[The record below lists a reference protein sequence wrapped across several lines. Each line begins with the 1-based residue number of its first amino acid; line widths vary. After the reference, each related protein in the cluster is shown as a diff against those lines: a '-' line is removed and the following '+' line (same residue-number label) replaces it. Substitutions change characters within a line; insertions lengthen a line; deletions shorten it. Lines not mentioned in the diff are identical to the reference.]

1 MALDIFVGS
10 LARYHAGEWET
21 VGERTA
27 RERNRSERVAR
38 PRGPASL
45 VGDPGRI
52 VVAVTA
58 WRSALG
64 RLLGNRIDEPFDWEE
79 ALDTPWSTARPGWDG
94 FGSLILWAAYAE
106 HPGRRRP
113 EMLPEPWDGDL
124 VYLRA
129 NGEGARSRYAQLV
142 RPVEL
147 WLPAPFDFTFEAA
160 TVDGR
165 RTTLGSLIALR
176 RQLAELNEATWKA
189 SGQAVA
195 GWAREV
201 PAVEASLEARA
212 RYAFSV
218 VSDLVQWA
226 VGRRLPMKLDY

>member
-10 LARYHAGEWET
+10 LARYHAGEWES
-21 VGERTA
+21 VM
-27 RERNRSERVAR
+27 
-38 PRGPASL
+38 
-45 VGDPGRI
+45 
-52 VVAVTA
+52 A
-58 WRSALG
+58 WRSALAAQ
-64 RLLGNRIDEPFDWEE
+64 LSTRIEEPFDWDE

-94 FGSLILWAAYAE
+94 FGALILWAAYAE

-113 EMLPEPWDGDL
+113 EMLPEQWDGDP

-129 NGEGARSRYAQLV
+129 NDEGFRSRYAQLV

-147 WLPAPFDFTFEAA
+147 WLPAPFDFTFEEA

-165 RTTLGSLIALR
+165 WTILGSLIALR

-189 SGQAVA
+189 SVQTIA

-201 PAVEASLEARA
+201 PAGDAPLEVRA
-212 RYAFSV
+212 RYAFAV

-226 VGRRLPMKLDY
+226 VARRLPMKLDY

>member
-1 MALDIFVGS
+1 MALDIYVGS
-10 LARYHAGEWET
+10 LTRYHAGEWET
-21 VGERTA
+21 VGEKVA
-27 RERNRSERVAR
+27 RERARSEWVVR

-45 VGDPGRI
+45 VGDPERI
-52 VVAVTA
+52 GAAVMA
-58 WRSALG
+58 WRSALAG
-64 RLLGNRIDEPFDWEE
+64 LLGNRIDEPLDWDE
-79 ALDTPWSTARPGWDG
+79 ALDTPWFTGRPGWDG

-106 HPGRRRP
+106 YPGRRRP
-113 EMLPEPWDGDL
+113 EMLPEPWDGDP

-129 NGEGARSRYAQLV
+129 NDEGFRSRYAQLI

-147 WLPAPFDFTFEAA
+147 WLPAPFDFTFEEA

-165 RTTLGSLIALR
+165 RTILGSLIALR

-189 SGQAVA
+189 NLQAIA

-212 RYAFSV
+212 RYAFAV
-218 VSDLVQWA
+218 VTDLVQWA
-226 VGRRLPMKLDY
+226 VARRLPMKLDY

>member
-21 VGERTA
+21 VGEKAA
-27 RERNRSERVAR
+27 RERTRSNPLAR
-38 PRGPASL
+38 PRGPSEL

-52 VVAVTA
+52 AAAVMA
-58 WRSALG
+58 WRSALAAQ
-64 RLLGNRIDEPFDWEE
+64 LGHRIDEPFDWEE
-79 ALDTPWSTARPGWDG
+79 ALDTPWFTARPGWDG
-94 FGSLILWAAYAE
+94 FGALMLWAAYAE

-113 EMLPEPWDGDL
+113 EMLPEQWDGDP

-129 NGEGARSRYAQLV
+129 NDEGFRSRYAQLV

-147 WLPAPFDFTFEAA
+147 WLPVPFDFTFEEV

-165 RTTLGSLIALR
+165 RTILGSLIALR
-176 RQLAELNEATWKA
+176 RQLAELNEATWEA
-189 SGQAVA
+189 SAQTIA

-201 PAVEASLEARA
+201 PASDAPLEARA
-212 RYAFSV
+212 RYAFAI

-226 VGRRLPMKLDY
+226 VARRLPMKLDY

>member
-21 VGERTA
+21 VGERAA
-27 RERNRSERVAR
+27 RERTRSNPLAR
-38 PRGPASL
+38 PRGPSEL

-52 VVAVTA
+52 AAAVMA
-58 WRSALG
+58 WRSALAAQ
-64 RLLGNRIDEPFDWEE
+64 LGHRIDEPFDWEE
-79 ALDTPWSTARPGWDG
+79 ALDTAWFTARPGWDG
-94 FGSLILWAAYAE
+94 FGALMLWAAYAE

-113 EMLPEPWDGDL
+113 EMLPEQWDGDP

-129 NGEGARSRYAQLV
+129 NDEGFRSRYAQLV

-147 WLPAPFDFTFEAA
+147 WLPVPFDFTFEEV

-165 RTTLGSLIALR
+165 RTILGSLIALR
-176 RQLAELNEATWKA
+176 RQLAELNEATWEA
-189 SGQAVA
+189 SAQTIA
-195 GWAREV
+195 GWAREA
-201 PAVEASLEARA
+201 PAADAPLEARA
-212 RYAFSV
+212 RYAFAI

-226 VGRRLPMKLDY
+226 VARRLPMKLDY